1 MKIKI
6 MFFQFL
12 YTVQVDTVYQNVLY
26 NTGCL
31 YIMELKKQK
40 NILCTREASL
50 CLTQKKKFL
59 YNE

>member
-1 MKIKI
+1 